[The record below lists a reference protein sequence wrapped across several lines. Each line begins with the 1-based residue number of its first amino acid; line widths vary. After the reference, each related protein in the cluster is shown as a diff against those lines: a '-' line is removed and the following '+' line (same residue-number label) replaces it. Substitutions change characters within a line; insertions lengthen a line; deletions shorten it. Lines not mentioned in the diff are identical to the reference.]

1 MKNIGPSSRGAVID
15 QVFSSGKA
23 FHPGSD
29 ALRSLPRTGM
39 FAEQPETV
47 TDLVDDTVC
56 DLQTRA
62 FRPIG
67 KNLFEIALRRRYMQH
82 LQKNGGYASSSHL
95 GTRLSSSVLRAF
107 SAKGSQPSNS
117 QTSNLP
123 TVSSL
128 LPLFCRFLHQERFTS
143 LLQSSASTLFLKN
156 AGVQGGYNR
165 KFLKDYL
172 KSIAAEPPLR
182 L

>member
-82 LQKNGGYASSSHL
+82 LQKNGGVCQLLPFGNSPRLLSPPSLPCKGIPTFKLANFQRCLRSCLSFVVFCTKSVSHL
-95 GTRLSSSVLRAF
+95 FCNQRLPHSF
-107 SAKGSQPSNS
+107 SKMP
-117 QTSNLP
+117 
-123 TVSSL
+123 
-128 LPLFCRFLHQERFTS
+128 
-143 LLQSSASTLFLKN
+143 
-156 AGVQGGYNR
+156 GYNR

-172 KSIAAEPPLR
+172 KSIGAEPPLR

>member
-62 FRPIG
+62 FRPIVKISSRSRSAAATCNTYKKTG
-67 KNLFEIALRRRYMQH
+67 GMPAPPIWELASPPQPSEPSVQRDPNLQTRKLPTFQRCLRSC
-82 LQKNGGYASSSHL
+82 LSFVVFCTKSVSHL
-95 GTRLSSSVLRAF
+95 FCNQALPHSFSKMPGIGGGTTE
-107 SAKGSQPSNS
+107 NS
-117 QTSNLP
+117 
-123 TVSSL
+123 
-128 LPLFCRFLHQERFTS
+128 
-143 LLQSSASTLFLKN
+143 
-156 AGVQGGYNR
+156 
-165 KFLKDYL
+165 
-172 KSIAAEPPLR
+172 
-182 L
+182 